1 MKRSKGLAGQ
11 MAEQM
16 HVPKNAAKGLL
27 AKAKEMNNSANF
39 KGGGVKLASVKGFD
53 MTDLRDMDGNKVY
66 PVTKGKVK
74 MFNDG
79 GSAKQSSG
87 QRRLQQSKVNR
98 RDGGV
103 ARRAGAAIRGFSFE
117 GIF

>member
-39 KGGGVKLASVKGFD
+39 KVGGVKLASVK
-53 MTDLRDMDGNKVY
+53 
-66 PVTKGKVK
+66 
-74 MFNDG
+74 
-79 GSAKQSSG
+79 A
-87 QRRLQQSKVNR
+87 
-98 RDGGV
+98 
-103 ARRAGAAIRGFSFE
+103 
-117 GIF
+117 